1 MSNWTVPTVK
11 QLWNVATHVLHN
23 FLGFNTQTTAFCLG
37 RYRLHLQLLKSS
49 ICSHYKLAII
59 GISLPAFTF
68 NTTCQLFRSF
78 CFSDKIWTFC
88 DRKFQVFDFSITLA
102 ASAAVGL
109 SWHEPSSSNKW
120 ATINSDTR
128 SLSLYLSLTL
138 FISYTLYHTH
148 TLIVCLS
155 AFIFPPSLSLSNTDT
170 CYLSISLSLYHK
182 TDILTLSFDY
192 LNIAQT
198 HPILSSTYSPSLS
211 KTNVSSLSL
220 SV

>member
-23 FLGFNTQTTAFCLG
+23 FWGFNTQTTAFCLG

-128 SLSLYLSLTL
+128 SLSLSDTLSLLYSISHTHSYRLSFCIYFHSLPLSLKHGHVLSLYLSLTL
-138 FISYTLYHTH
+138 
-148 TLIVCLS
+148 
-155 AFIFPPSLSLSNTDT
+155 P
-170 CYLSISLSLYHK
+170 
-182 TDILTLSFDY
+182 
-192 LNIAQT
+192 
-198 HPILSSTYSPSLS
+198 
-211 KTNVSSLSL
+211 
-220 SV
+220 

>member
-88 DRKFQVFDFSITLA
+88 DRKFQVFDFSITLS

-128 SLSLYLSLTL
+128 SLSLSLSLSLSDTLSLLYSISHTHSYRLSFCIYFPSLPLSLKHGHVLSLYLSLTL
-138 FISYTLYHTH
+138 
-148 TLIVCLS
+148 
-155 AFIFPPSLSLSNTDT
+155 P
-170 CYLSISLSLYHK
+170 
-182 TDILTLSFDY
+182 
-192 LNIAQT
+192 
-198 HPILSSTYSPSLS
+198 
-211 KTNVSSLSL
+211 
-220 SV
+220 